1 MRVYVPLAA
10 TVLVGL
16 LLASCSST
24 SKAPQS
30 KDAAIPAT
38 DADEQ
43 VLKTDP
49 LERNYD
55 PHVIMKRAE
64 AFFEKEDYAEAAVEY
79 QHFLD
84 LHKAH
89 MLAPYAQYR
98 LGLSHYKQVTA
109 LDRDPEHVRQTIDAM
124 EKLLKEYPGSAYELD
139 AHAKIQEGR
148 EHLAAYE
155 IYVGKHYY
163 RQAAYLAALHR
174 FERVLAL
181 YADLED
187 SAEAH
192 YYLAKTYKDIGAPE
206 RAVEHL
212 TVLLTQYPKAKVR
225 KDGQA
230 LLASLN
236 GKAASMLATADA
248 PSLPSKASLPAPLPP
263 LPPTRSLSMNPA
275 DILPAGANGYGH
287 TPAIIDCGLNI
298 LC

>member
-1 MRVYVPLAA
+1 MRVYVFLAT

-16 LLASCSST
+16 LVGCSST
-24 SKAPQS
+24 PKAPQS
-30 KDAAIPAT
+30 KDAAVRVT

-49 LERNYD
+49 IERNYD

-64 AFFEKEDYAEAAVEY
+64 AFFEKEDYTEAAVEY

-98 LGLSHYKQVTA
+98 LGLSHYKQVTT

-139 AHAKIQEGR
+139 ARAKIKEGR
-148 EHLAAYE
+148 ERLAAYE

-174 FERVLAL
+174 FERVLTL
-181 YADLED
+181 YPDLDD

-192 YYLAKTYKDIGAPE
+192 YYMAKTYKDIGAPE

-212 TVLLTQYPKAKVR
+212 TALLTIYPKAKIR

-236 GKAASMLATADA
+236 GKAASMLAAADA
-248 PSLPSKASLPAPLPP
+248 PSPPSKTSLPAPLPP
-263 LPPTRSLSMNPA
+263 LPKTRSLSMNPA
-275 DILPAGANGYGH
+275 DIPPPGANGNGR
-287 TPAIIDCGLNI
+287 TPAIIDCGLNV

>member
-1 MRVYVPLAA
+1 MRSYMPLAA
-10 TVLVGL
+10 MVAVLLFSG
-16 LLASCSST
+16 CSST
-24 SKAPQS
+24 PETPNPKNGEASRVS
-30 KDAAIPAT
+30 N
-38 DADEQ
+38 ADEQ
-43 VLKTDP
+43 VLKQDP
-49 LERNYD
+49 IERNYD

-84 LHKAH
+84 LHRAH

-98 LGLSHYKQVTA
+98 LGLSHFKQVTT
-109 LDRDPEHVRQTIDAM
+109 LDRDPEHVRQTIEAM

-139 AHAKIQEGR
+139 AHTKIKEGR

-181 YADLED
+181 YPDLED

-212 TVLLTQYPKAKVR
+212 TVLLTQYPKAIIR

-230 LLASLN
+230 LLTSLN
-236 GKAASMLATADA
+236 GKAASMLATAEA
-248 PSLPSKASLPAPLPP
+248 RSPSSKTSLPAPLPP
-263 LPPTRSLSMNPA
+263 LSPTRSLSMNPA
-275 DILPAGANGYGH
+275 DIPPAGANGNGH
-287 TPAIIDCGLNI
+287 TIINCVLNI

>member
-1 MRVYVPLAA
+1 MRVYVSLTAGVLAGL
-10 TVLVGL
+10 LVG
-16 LLASCSST
+16 CSPA

-30 KDAAIPAT
+30 KDAAIPVP

-49 LERNYD
+49 IERNYD

-84 LHKAH
+84 LHRAH

-98 LGLSHYKQVTA
+98 LGLSHYKQVTT
-109 LDRDPEHVRQTIDAM
+109 LDRDPEHVRQTIEAM

-139 AHAKIQEGR
+139 AHTKIKEGR

-181 YADLED
+181 YPDLED

-212 TVLLTQYPKAKVR
+212 TVLLTLYPKAKIR

-236 GKAASMLATADA
+236 GKAASMLATAAA
-248 PSLPSKASLPAPLPP
+248 PSPPSKTSLPAPLPP
-263 LPPTRSLSMNPA
+263 LPQTRSLSMNPA
-275 DILPAGANGYGH
+275 DIPPAGANGNGH
-287 TPAIIDCGLNI
+287 TIINCGLNI

>member
-16 LLASCSST
+16 LVGCSST

-30 KDAAIPAT
+30 KDAAIPVT

-49 LERNYD
+49 IER
-55 PHVIMKRAE
+55 
-64 AFFEKEDYAEAAVEY
+64 
-79 QHFLD
+79 
-84 LHKAH
+84 
-89 MLAPYAQYR
+89 
-98 LGLSHYKQVTA
+98 
-109 LDRDPEHVRQTIDAM
+109 AM

-139 AHAKIQEGR
+139 AHTKIKEGR

-181 YADLED
+181 YPDLED

-206 RAVEHL
+206 RAVAHL
-212 TVLLTQYPKAKVR
+212 TVLLTLYPKAIIR

-230 LLASLN
+230 LLTSLN
-236 GKAASMLATADA
+236 GKAASMLATAEV
-248 PSLPSKASLPAPLPP
+248 PSPSSKTSLPAPLPP
-263 LPPTRSLSMNPA
+263 LSPTRSLSMNPA
-275 DILPAGANGYGH
+275 DIPPAGANGNGH
-287 TPAIIDCGLNI
+287 TIINCGLNI

>member
-1 MRVYVPLAA
+1 MRVYVSLAA

-16 LLASCSST
+16 LVGCSSA

-30 KDAAIPAT
+30 KEAAVRAT

-49 LERNYD
+49 IERNYD

-89 MLAPYAQYR
+89 LLAPYAQYR
-98 LGLSHYKQVTA
+98 LGLSHYKQVTT

-181 YADLED
+181 YPDLED

-212 TVLLTQYPKAKVR
+212 TVLLTQYPKAKIR

-236 GKAASMLATADA
+236 GKAASMLATAAA
-248 PSLPSKASLPAPLPP
+248 PSPPSTTSLPAPLPP
-263 LPPTRSLSMNPA
+263 LSPTRSLSMNPA
-275 DILPAGANGYGH
+275 DIPPAGANGNGH
-287 TPAIIDCGLNI
+287 TIINCGLNI